1 MMVKIEVFGMGCRN
15 CHHLETNVKQA
26 VAKRG
31 ISAEVE
37 MVTDPVKIAAAG
49 IMMTPALAIN
59 GDVVTMGRVVG
70 IEEIL
75 EIFDGMQPTGV
86 R

>member
-1 MMVKIEVFGMGCRN
+1 MGCRN
-15 CHHLETNVKQA
+15 GHQLEENGKQA

-59 GDVVTMGRVVG
+59 GDGVTIGRVTSVQ
-70 IEEIL
+70 EIL
-75 EIFDGMQPTGV
+75 ELRAEV

>member
-1 MMVKIEVFGMGCRN
+1 MMMKIQVFGMGCRN
-15 CHHLETNVKQA
+15 CHQLEANVKQA

-31 ISAEVE
+31 ASAEVE

-59 GDVVTMGRVVG
+59 GDVVTMGRVTSVQ
-70 IEEIL
+70 EIL
-75 EIFDGMQPTGV
+75 ELLAEV

>member
-1 MMVKIEVFGMGCRN
+1 MIKIEVFGMGYRD
-15 CHHLETNVKQA
+15 CHQLEANVKQA

-37 MVTDPVKIAAAG
+37 MVTDPVKIATAG

-59 GDVVTMGRVVG
+59 GDVVTMGRVTSVQ
-70 IEEIL
+70 EIL
-75 EIFDGMQPTGV
+75 ELLAEV
-86 R
+86 S

>member
-15 CHHLETNVKQA
+15 CHQLETNVKQA

-31 ISAEVE
+31 ISAEVK

>member
-1 MMVKIEVFGMGCRN
+1 MMMKIQVYGMGCRN
-15 CHHLETNVKQA
+15 CHQLETNVKQA

-31 ISAEVE
+31 ITAEVE
-37 MVTDPVKIAAAG
+37 MVTDPVKIAEAG

-59 GDVVTMGRVVG
+59 GDVVTMGRVVH

-75 EIFDGMQPTGV
+75 EILDGMQRRGV

>member
-1 MMVKIEVFGMGCRN
+1 MMMKIEVFGMGCRN
-15 CHHLETNVKQA
+15 CHQLETNVKQA

-59 GDVVTMGRVVG
+59 GDVMTMGRVTSVQ
-70 IEEIL
+70 EIL
-75 EIFDGMQPTGV
+75 ELLAEV
-86 R
+86 S

>member
-1 MMVKIEVFGMGCRN
+1 MMIKIEVFGMGCRK
-15 CHHLETNVKQA
+15 CHQLEANVKQA

-37 MVTDPVKIAAAG
+37 MVTDPVKIATAG

-59 GDVVTMGRVVG
+59 GDVVTMGRVTSVQ
-70 IEEIL
+70 EIL
-75 EIFDGMQPTGV
+75 ELLAEV
-86 R
+86 S